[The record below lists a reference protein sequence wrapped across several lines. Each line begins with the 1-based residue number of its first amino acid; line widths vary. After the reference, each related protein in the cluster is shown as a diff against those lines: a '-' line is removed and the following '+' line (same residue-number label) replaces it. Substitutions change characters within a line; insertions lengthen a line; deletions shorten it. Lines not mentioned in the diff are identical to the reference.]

1 MSGPVPGVDGVRS
14 ALVRLRTRT
23 GLSAERLR
31 STEVGVRPILDL
43 PVVRQIV
50 STTDKSEADAAQ
62 EAIRTIAGQL
72 PTEDL
77 VIVDMA
83 LSLGLLAERLPDHPE
98 IQTLYAAD
106 VGERRERLVELWDD
120 IHRSLGVE
128 IPDRHPTV
136 RALRSNLETA
146 AITKLAEL
154 CVGSSVL
161 EVAAPEPTRSQNTS
175 TRPATVAV
183 IGSAVVDHIYVV
195 DHIPSPGSSTPPISY
210 DTYPGGKGLIHAV
223 ANARLG
229 MDVHMITAVGDD
241 QPGQALL
248 DYMSDQSLRMNLV
261 KVVPN
266 AKTPVVGV
274 FMTRGGG
281 AVLLPWMNE
290 GVIRLDPA
298 DFHTHALQSALEA
311 SDAVVITFEQPI
323 DATREV
329 LRAVSKLKNRPL
341 VVVRPSPPMT
351 SPQFLYEHFDDIDYL
366 IGTQGELRELLAG
379 SSDEITMEELATSL
393 LMLGVHGVCITNE
406 FGCMVRSEH
415 IRADIAGFT
424 TALRDTPGARE
435 AFSAALIHLLLK
447 KNRKIDQSDLKW
459 ATAAMA
465 AAQSFGGVA
474 DSMPTAQ
481 QVDRVLTMTTTA
493 EHNDHD

>member
-50 STTDKSEADAAQ
+50 NTTDKTAPEAAL
-62 EAIRTIAGQL
+62 EAVRRIAGQL

-83 LSLGLLAERLPDHPE
+83 LSLGLLAQRFPDEPE
-98 IQTLYAAD
+98 IETLYAAD
-106 VGERRERLVELWDD
+106 VGERRERLVELWEP
-120 IHRSLGVE
+120 IHRLLGVSLPE
-128 IPDRHPTV
+128 RHLTV
-136 RALRSNLETA
+136 RALRSTLESS
-146 AITKLAEL
+146 AIAKLAEL
-154 CVGSSVL
+154 CVSSSVL
-161 EVAAPEPTRSQNTS
+161 DVALPEPS
-175 TRPATVAV
+175 TTTDPATRAATVSV

-195 DHIPSPGSSTPPISY
+195 DHIPSPGSSTPLISY
-210 DTYPGGKGLIHAV
+210 ETHPGGKGLNHAV

-229 MDVHMITAVGDD
+229 MDVHMVTAVGDD
-241 QPGQALL
+241 QPGQMLL
-248 DYMSDQSLRMNLV
+248 DYMASEGLRLNLV

-274 FMTRGGG
+274 FMTRNGG

-290 GVIRLDPA
+290 GEIRLDPA
-298 DFHTHALQSALEA
+298 DFHTHSLRGVLES
-311 SDAVVITFEQPI
+311 SDAVVITFEQPMA
-323 DATREV
+323 ATREV
-329 LRAVSKLKNRPL
+329 LRVVGTLEKKPL
-341 VVVRPSPPMT
+341 IVVRPSPPIA
-351 SPQFLYEHFDDIDYL
+351 SPQFLYEHFADIDYL
-366 IGTQGELRELLAG
+366 VGTQWELRELLSGAT
-379 SSDEITMEELATSL
+379 DEITMESLASSL
-393 LMLGVHGVCITNE
+393 LMLGVHGVCITEE

-415 IRADIAGFT
+415 TRADIARFP

-435 AFSAALIHLLLK
+435 AFSAALIHRLLMK
-447 KNRKIDQSDLKW
+447 DRKIDRSDLEW
-459 ATAAMA
+459 ATAAMT

-474 DSMPTAQ
+474 DSMPVAQ
-481 QVDRVLTMTTTA
+481 QVDRVLKVA
-493 EHNDHD
+493 PEQDHD